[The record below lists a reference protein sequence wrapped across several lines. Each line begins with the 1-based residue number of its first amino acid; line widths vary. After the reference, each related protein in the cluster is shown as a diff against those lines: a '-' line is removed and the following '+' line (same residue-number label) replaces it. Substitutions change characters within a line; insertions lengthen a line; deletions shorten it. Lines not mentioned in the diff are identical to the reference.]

1 MTLLPTVAAGS
12 AALLAMV
19 YAARG
24 PRSAVAWR
32 ALAAT
37 AYLAV
42 AVVGLEQGPHAP
54 GWVFGALVGG
64 GVGIA
69 YGLVRQPL
77 DRLVRPR

>member
-1 MTLLPTVAAGS
+1 MTLLPAFAAGS

-24 PRSAVAWR
+24 PRSAVVWR

-42 AVVGLEQGPHAP
+42 AVVGLAQGPDAP

-77 DRLVRPR
+77 DRLAHPR

>member
-1 MTLLPTVAAGS
+1 MALLPEVAAGS

-19 YAARG
+19 HAARG
-24 PRSAVAWR
+24 PRSAVVWR

-42 AVVGLEQGPHAP
+42 AVVGLVQGPDSP
-54 GWVFGALVGG
+54 GWVFGAVVGG
-64 GVGIA
+64 GAGIT

-77 DRLVRPR
+77 YRLTHPR